1 MGFKIR
7 FKGGMSIG
15 SRIVSLVAISTAA
28 IVLFGALQFVQF
40 QRNSVLVG
48 SILDETVPALQA
60 LYEIGAS
67 IKDVHANAVNFVYSN
82 DSSLVESL
90 PNKIHTE
97 GVHIQQLLDGQLKL
111 ADDKTQHAI
120 VEQLAE
126 QFKDYIASINQSI
139 SFKQNKQNDI
149 ALAELEANASQYQTE
164 MFQTFETLKIE
175 KVRANAYAI
184 DLYRANQTKN
194 LLILGAVTITILVL
208 LTVLG
213 IWIYR
218 STVLPVRSME
228 TAMRAIS
235 TSLDFTIRIPIAQQD
250 EVGKSIQSFN
260 NLIATMQHSFSEMLE
275 VIKRNEI
282 ASLEM
287 HQSSVVLSELA
298 KNGNV
303 SATDIHRAILHI
315 QEQIEGI
322 SKRSAEANL
331 MTVKSG
337 LEASE
342 NGKTIKVA
350 IEQIHSVTNNLNVAA
365 QQVFALAG
373 SCSNISLVVSE
384 ISKIAEQTNLLAL
397 NAAIEAARAG
407 EAGRGFAVV
416 ANEVRKLAER
426 VADLTKS
433 IALKILEVQ
442 NSSSASTTM
451 MNQVVL
457 EMDSALNLAQS
468 AGKAM
473 TNIEDYSHSVTK
485 MVEGINHMASISH
498 ISSRGIVAQA
508 NNVSTLIESSHT
520 AAEQSKDSADMI
532 REISAQIS
540 KVVVRFKIGDKHE
553 MRAIPSHAS
562 VEML

>member
-15 SRIVSLVAISTAA
+15 SRIVSLVAISTVA

-40 QRNSVLVG
+40 QRNSALVG
-48 SILDETVPALQA
+48 SILDETVPALQE

-67 IKDVHANAVNFVYSN
+67 IKDIHANAVNFVNSN
-82 DSSLVESL
+82 DSSLVDSL
-90 PNKIHTE
+90 PDKIRTD
-97 GVHIQQLLDGQLKL
+97 GVRIQQLLDGQLKL
-111 ADDKTQHAI
+111 ADNKTQHSI
-120 VEQLAE
+120 VEQLSE
-126 QFKDYIASINQSI
+126 QFNDYIASINQSI

-175 KVRANAYAI
+175 KVRANANAI
-184 DLYRANQTKN
+184 GLYRANQTRN
-194 LLILGAVTITILVL
+194 LLILGVVTITILVL

-228 TAMRAIS
+228 TAMKDIS

-260 NLIATMQHSFSEMLE
+260 TLIETMQHSFSEMSE
-275 VIKRNEI
+275 VINRNEI
-282 ASLEM
+282 ASVEM
-287 HQSSVVLSELA
+287 HKSSVVLSELA

-303 SATDIHRAILHI
+303 SVADIHSAILHI

-322 SKRSAEANL
+322 SNRSAEANL

-342 NGKTIKVA
+342 NGKTIKIA
-350 IEQIHSVTNNLNVAA
+350 IEQIHSVTSNLNVAA

-407 EAGRGFAVV
+407 ASGRGFSVV
-416 ANEVRKLAER
+416 ADEVRKLAER

-451 MNQVVL
+451 MNKVVL
-457 EMDSALNLAQS
+457 EMGSALNFAQS
-468 AGKAM
+468 AGQAM
-473 TNIEDYSHSVTK
+473 SNIEDYSQSVTK
-485 MVEGINHMASISH
+485 MVEGINHMASTSH
-498 ISSRGIVAQA
+498 TSSRGIVVQA
-508 NNVSTLIESSHT
+508 NKVSTLIENSHT
-520 AAEQSKDSADMI
+520 AAEHTKDSADTI
-532 REISAQIS
+532 REISVQIS
-540 KVVVRFKIGDKHE
+540 KVVERFKIGDKHE
-553 MRAIPSHAS
+553 MRVIPSHGS
-562 VEML
+562 VDMF

>member
-40 QRNSVLVG
+40 QRNSALVG
-48 SILDETVPALQA
+48 SILDETVPALQE

-82 DSSLVESL
+82 DSSLVDGL
-90 PNKIHTE
+90 PNKIRTD

-111 ADDKTQHAI
+111 ADNKTQHSI
-120 VEQLAE
+120 VEQLSE

-175 KVRANAYAI
+175 KVRANANAI

-260 NLIATMQHSFSEMLE
+260 YLIETMQHSFSEMLE

-350 IEQIHSVTNNLNVAA
+350 IEQIHSVTSNLNVAA

-457 EMDSALNLAQS
+457 EMDSARNLAQS

-498 ISSRGIVAQA
+498 ISSCGIVAQA

-553 MRAIPSHAS
+553 MRPIPSHAS
-562 VEML
+562 IEMF